1 MDKKSDELPGQFGKV
16 SFPITASLILFVLC
30 CVVTWLFYTY
40 SAQRETFKFGIEAVT
55 LAAGMLSAYYIGQ
68 GLLQTVQQRDRGLK
82 DSQIA
87 TACRFME
94 RWNNPELASTKDI
107 FRQIIDSGKA
117 HNAQYVQNELQD
129 AAKRIVVVEVLNFF
143 EEVALIA
150 NMGLAD
156 DVTLKRYFIGA
167 LGSYHTTLSPWI
179 QTHRA
184 SLARPTMWCEID
196 ELLKR
201 WQ

>member
-1 MDKKSDELPGQFGKV
+1 MEHEDNEMPGKFGNI
-16 SFPITASLILFVLC
+16 SFPVTASLILALLC
-30 CVVTWLFYTY
+30 AAAIWLFWAYP
-40 SAQRETFKFGIEAVT
+40 AQREIWKFGIDAVT

-87 TACRFME
+87 AACRFME
-94 RWNNPELASTKDI
+94 RWNEPDLAATKDT

-117 HNAQYVQNELQD
+117 HNAEYVQQLLADSE
-129 AAKRIVVVEVLNFF
+129 KRIVVVEVLNFF

-156 DVTLKRYFIGA
+156 DTTLKRYFIGA
-167 LGSYHTTLSPWI
+167 LSSYHATLSPWI
-179 QTHRA
+179 KAHRA

-196 ELLKR
+196 ELLRR